1 MNILQGNGYAVVLTL
16 CVLALTLHAE
26 TRQPGDDLRGRGLPT
41 EPRLS
46 EERMVFQTSYGDIEF
61 GFYPDVA
68 PVTVQHILKLGRL
81 GAYNSNH
88 FFRVDKGFVAQ
99 VADVVGGRSLP
110 MDPRQRQ
117 EGEKSVPG
125 EFSDVRHVRGVLSM
139 GRWSDPNSG
148 TSSFSVLL
156 GSAPHLDR
164 QYTVFG
170 RVTAGWELLQRLE
183 QVETKREGIFVMPKE
198 RITIH
203 SSYVLEQAGGD
214 SGYSQEL
221 TACKAHTKQLIG
233 EVQRARQ
240 ANLP

>member
-1 MNILQGNGYAVVLTL
+1 MVLVT
-16 CVLALTLHAE
+16 
-26 TRQPGDDLRGRGLPT
+26 
-41 EPRLS
+41 PRCW
-46 EERMVFQTSYGDIEF
+46 
-61 GFYPDVA
+61 
-68 PVTVQHILKLGRL
+68 
-81 GAYNSNH
+81 
-88 FFRVDKGFVAQ
+88 
-99 VADVVGGRSLP
+99 
-110 MDPRQRQ
+110 Q

-170 RVTAGWELLQRLE
+170 RVIVGWELLERLE

-198 RITIH
+198 RLTIH
-203 SSYVLEQAGGD
+203 SSYVVEKAGGD
-214 SGYSQEL
+214 SGDSREL

>member
-68 PVTVQHILKLGRL
+68 PITVQHILKLGRL

-99 VADVVGGRSLP
+99 IADVVGGRSLT

-117 EGEKSVPG
+117 VY
-125 EFSDVRHVRGVLSM
+125 
-139 GRWSDPNSG
+139 
-148 TSSFSVLL
+148 SFFFHIS
-156 GSAPHLDR
+156 
-164 QYTVFG
+164 
-170 RVTAGWELLQRLE
+170 
-183 QVETKREGIFVMPKE
+183 
-198 RITIH
+198 
-203 SSYVLEQAGGD
+203 
-214 SGYSQEL
+214 
-221 TACKAHTKQLIG
+221 
-233 EVQRARQ
+233 
-240 ANLP
+240 